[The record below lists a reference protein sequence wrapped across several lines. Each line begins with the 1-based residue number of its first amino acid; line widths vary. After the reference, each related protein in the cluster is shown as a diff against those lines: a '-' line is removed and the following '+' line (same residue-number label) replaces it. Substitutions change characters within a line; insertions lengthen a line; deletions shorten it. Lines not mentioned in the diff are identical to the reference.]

1 MFGEALFLTGDL
13 EQLQQDFTKYAA
25 NFKKF
30 FIATVA
36 DGVLTEEKHVAHG
49 GRKKNQSHVTT
60 YWWDEI
66 KTLFDHVVMVVD
78 GDTFDDA
85 LSKEAD
91 RTPQQTNQATI
102 NPLWGRHFLAERQVE
117 VNKQTDR
124 CVWTYQSVVL
134 VALLLT
140 LNIFHTF
147 VLVFLLLTLHM

>member
-1 MFGEALFLTGDL
+1 MIICLGEALFPKGDL

-36 DGVLTEEKHVAHG
+36 DGVHTEEKHVAHG
-49 GRKKNQSHVTT
+49 GRKKTKATLQHIGG
-60 YWWDEI
+60 DEI

-91 RTPQQTNQATI
+91 GIPQQTNQATI
-102 NPLWGRHFLAERQVE
+102 NPLWGDGIFWQSGRLRSTSRQIDMYGHI
-117 VNKQTDR
+117 KASFWWLY
-124 CVWTYQSVVL
+124 C
-134 VALLLT
+134 
-140 LNIFHTF
+140 
-147 VLVFLLLTLHM
+147 

>member
-1 MFGEALFLTGDL
+1 MIICLGEALFPKGDL

-36 DGVLTEEKHVAHG
+36 DGVHTEEKHVAHG
-49 GRKKNQSHVTT
+49 GRKKTKATLEHIGG
-60 YWWDEI
+60 DEI

-91 RTPQQTNQATI
+91 GIPQQTNQATI

-124 CVWTYQSVVL
+124 YVWTYQSVVL
-134 VALLLT
+134 VASFWWLYC
-140 LNIFHTF
+140 
-147 VLVFLLLTLHM
+147 

>member
-1 MFGEALFLTGDL
+1 M
-13 EQLQQDFTKYAA
+13 
-25 NFKKF
+25 
-30 FIATVA
+30 
-36 DGVLTEEKHVAHG
+36 
-49 GRKKNQSHVTT
+49 
-60 YWWDEI
+60 
-66 KTLFDHVVMVVD
+66 FDHVVMVVD

-102 NPLWGRHFLAERQVE
+102 NPLWGRHFLVERQVE

-147 VLVFLLLTLHM
+147 VLVFLLLTGKRRLG